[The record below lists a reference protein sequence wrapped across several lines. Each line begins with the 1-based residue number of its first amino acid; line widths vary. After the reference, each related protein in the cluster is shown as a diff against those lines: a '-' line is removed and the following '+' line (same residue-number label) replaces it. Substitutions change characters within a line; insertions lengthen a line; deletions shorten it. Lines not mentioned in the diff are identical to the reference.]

1 MKIISKI
8 MLMVSAIVFI
18 GFTQVWAQTQND
30 RLVESVRISMKGRIN
45 HDHWVKGETAEVTFD
60 HIPRSQEEFEDAQ
73 RILGKEPHG
82 AIVLELM
89 AMEMFRR
96 DRKMG
101 EACLRMTNT
110 RTNFMSI
117 HSRLKELFR
126 EGDGYARPY
135 QVASFLKGASY
146 DNGYNPTKPYTVKF
160 RVSPNLTYQETYE
173 GDPILFIDIRDYG
186 RSSEWNRVYVTLNP
200 DESEYYL
207 VSNNPGMYS
216 QCRKIARGVTW
227 NGLK

>member
-1 MKIISKI
+1 MKTISKI
-8 MLMVSAIVFI
+8 MLMVLSIVFI
-18 GFTQVWAQTQND
+18 GFTQTWAQTQNERPVD
-30 RLVESVRISMKGRIN
+30 AVRITMKGGIN

-60 HIPRSQEEFEDAQ
+60 RIPRTLEEFEDAQ
-73 RILGKEPHG
+73 RILGKEPYG
-82 AIVLELM
+82 AIALELM

-96 DRKMG
+96 DRKVG
-101 EACLRMTNT
+101 EKCLHLANT
-110 RTNFMSI
+110 RTNFISI
-117 HSRLKELFR
+117 YSRLKELFR

-146 DNGYNPTKPYTVKF
+146 ENGYNPTEPYTVKF
-160 RVSPNLTYQETYE
+160 RVSPNLKYQETYD

-186 RSSEWNRVYVTLNP
+186 RSSEWTRVYVTLNP

-216 QCRKIARGVTW
+216 QCRKIARRVTW